1 MADTPS
7 NNAAAPAKNPDSEAP
22 VEQDAP
28 TTDVQ
33 ESQPEEDSAELPD
46 DAPFVVKVVLP
57 HDNEPMELPVSPLE
71 QIHEIRQSVIE
82 HPVAVQYS
90 CFHLE
95 HNGQR
100 INDFVQVSDVE
111 GLAAGSELHVI
122 QDPYTEKEA
131 RIHFI
136 RIRELIGAAGD
147 RTDTALGILA
157 GASIHDDIVAA
168 AAEEAE
174 KEVQPYDFT
183 STPSLSVLLPKEL
196 PPAPK
201 TVKQITL
208 SPWNPPPAQWRQKGH
223 LLYLAITTNEGE
235 QFQVTAHAGGFF
247 ISNSNKDKFN
257 PTART
262 DAKGASA
269 HSLFTLLDKIS
280 PSFTKSF
287 NELQQFTSTREPLAT
302 FQIGNTVPSAPWI
315 VPSATSPLLAHI
327 SDSTRPQET
336 FLLSGAEN
344 TDSLRDWNEEFQSAK
359 ELPKDG
365 IQDRV
370 FRERLLA
377 KLYADYNDAAA
388 RGAVLVARGE
398 VAPLNPTEGRDAQI
412 FVYNNVFFSFGAD
425 GVGTFTTEGGD
436 EAARVATGKDVHG
449 VKLVNQLD
457 IDGLYTPGTIVV
469 DYMGKRIVGQ
479 SIVPGIFK
487 QPEPGENQIHYGA
500 LDGKDSVVAD
510 QSFAPSF
517 EKLAQS
523 LRVKKHPVWDKDNKR
538 FDLEASV
545 EMKGLLGT
553 DGRKYVLDLYRITPL
568 DIAWMEDSDLEGAE
582 YPHRMPILRH
592 ELVEALGK
600 QKAREFVNAELQ
612 KRNALKGQG
621 EAEGAKDGAK
631 EEKSEKTEKA
641 EKAEKPKKEAEESE
655 EESDEDSEDDSE
667 EESEEEKKPDNDRI
681 DMSAFKFALNPD
693 VFSGQNPQTDEEKA
707 EMAKDE
713 QEVRDACTYLRDS
726 VIPSLIRDLSESD
739 ISFPM
744 DGRSL
749 TSLLHRRGINLRYLG
764 KLASLSDNSRLQCLR
779 DVCVREMIARAFK
792 HVAAKYL
799 KTLPLALT
807 SSCYSHLFNCLLGAE
822 LNPKPVAEVDESYR
836 SLFDEADLAFEKV
849 TPESLREEV
858 RGEVARRFRFALSE
872 NWSTEVRRVQL
883 LREISQ
889 KLGLQIQIKNFRFTE
904 ADPVSAPQT
913 NGHAQAEATST
924 SASSKKKK
932 NKKARESSP
941 SNTPSP
947 VVAPHTFSPD
957 DFVNIVPIIKDSC
970 PRSTLAEE
978 ALEAGRLSIY
988 QNQRKLGEDLLLESL
1003 SLHEQIYGL
1012 VHPEVA
1018 QMYHTLSQ
1026 LYFQLEQKDAA
1037 VELAKKAAIVAE
1049 RTVGLDSAETV
1060 LNYLNLSLFL
1070 HQRGDSKLAL
1080 GYAKHAL
1087 DIWKVIYGPD
1097 HPDTIT
1103 TTNNYAVM
1111 LQSLKAY
1118 HESRRWFEESLRV
1131 CEKVFGR
1138 QSINSATL
1146 LFQLAQALALDQ
1158 DAKAAVDRMRESF
1171 NIFRTALGPDDK
1183 NTKEAEH
1190 WLEQLTHNAVSIA
1203 KQAKDLQA
1211 RRARAGYRF
1220 ASRGVSVG
1228 TTGGAAAGGGPAVVP
1243 GGGVTGDLAGG
1254 PSPLPSMDSRTI
1266 DELVR
1271 YIEGTDKKKKKKA
1284 GGAGG
1289 GKKPAGRGNPKR
1301 RGGAAGSA

>member
-7 NNAAAPAKNPDSEAP
+7 NNATAPTNNPESEPPAG
-22 VEQDAP
+22 QDA
-28 TTDVQ
+28 
-33 ESQPEEDSAELPD
+33 SAENPQETQPAEDGAEQVD
-46 DAPFVVKVVLP
+46 DAPFIVKVVLP
-57 HDNEPMELPVSPLE
+57 HDTKPLELPVSPLE

-111 GLAAGSELHVI
+111 GLVAGSELRVVE
-122 QDPYTEKEA
+122 DPYTEKEA

-147 RTDTALGILA
+147 RTDTAQGILA
-157 GASIHDDIVAA
+157 GASIHDDVVAA

-183 STPSLSVLLPKEL
+183 STPELSVLLPKEA

-201 TVKQITL
+201 TVKLITL

-235 QFQVTAHAGGFF
+235 QYHVTGHVGGFF
-247 ISNSNKDKFN
+247 VNNSNKDKFN
-257 PTART
+257 PTPRT

-269 HSLFTLLDKIS
+269 HSLFTLLGKIS
-280 PSFTKSF
+280 ASFSKSF
-287 NELQQFTSTREPLAT
+287 AEFQQYANTKEPLAT

-315 VPSATSPLLAHI
+315 VPAATSSQCAHVA
-327 SDSTRPQET
+327 DPTRSQET
-336 FLLSGAEN
+336 FLLGGAEN

-359 ELPKDG
+359 ELPKDT

-425 GVGTFTTEGGD
+425 GVGTFTSEGGD

-457 IDGLYTPGTIVV
+457 IDGLYTPGTVVV

-500 LDGKDSVVAD
+500 VDGKDVVAAD
-510 QSFAPSF
+510 ESFAPSF
-517 EKLAQS
+517 EKLAQA
-523 LRVKKHPVWDKDNKR
+523 LRVKKHAVWDKDNKR

-568 DIAWMEDSDLEGAE
+568 DIAWMEDSSPEGAE
-582 YPHRMPILRH
+582 YPHRMTVLRP

-612 KRNALKGQG
+612 KRAALKKQDAA
-621 EAEGAKDGAK
+621 AETK
-631 EEKSEKTEKA
+631 EEKTEGESAEKTEDNNGEEPQEESEKT
-641 EKAEKPKKEAEESE
+641 
-655 EESDEDSEDDSE
+655 D
-667 EESEEEKKPDNDRI
+667 EEKKDEAKPETDRI
-681 DMSAFKFALNPD
+681 DMSNFKFALNPD
-693 VFSGQNPQTDEEKA
+693 VFSGQNPQTDEEK
-707 EMAKDE
+707 EQMAKDE
-713 QEVRDACTYLRDS
+713 QEVRDACTYLRDA
-726 VIPSLIRDLSESD
+726 VIPALIRDLNESD

-764 KLASLSDNSRLQCLR
+764 KLASLSENTRLECFR
-779 DVCVREMIARAFK
+779 EVCIREMIARSFK
-792 HVAAKYL
+792 HVAAQYL
-799 KTLPLALT
+799 KTLPLPLT
-807 SSCYSHLFNCLLGAE
+807 SSCFSHLFNCLLGTE
-822 LNPKPVAEVDESYR
+822 LNPKPVAEIDESYR
-836 SLFDEADLAFEKV
+836 TLFDEADLAFEKV
-849 TPESLREEV
+849 TPESLREQVQSEA
-858 RGEVARRFRFALSE
+858 ARRFRFVLPE
-872 NWSTEVRRVQL
+872 NWWGQVRHVQL
-883 LREISQ
+883 LREISL
-889 KLGLQIQIKNFRFTE
+889 KLGLQIQMKKFRFTQSAEPE
-904 ADPVSAPQT
+904 ATPQT
-913 NGHAQAEATST
+913 NGQAQAEPA
-924 SASSKKKK
+924 AKKK
-932 NKKARESSP
+932 NKKKSRDGSP
-941 SNTPSP
+941 ATAPSP

-970 PRSTLAEE
+970 PRSALAEE

-1026 LYFQLEQKDAA
+1026 LYFQLDQKDAA

-1087 DIWKVIYGPD
+1087 DIWKIIYGPD

-1103 TTNNYAVM
+1103 TINNYAVM

-1158 DAKAAVDRMRESF
+1158 DSKAAVDRMRESY

-1228 TTGGAAAGGGPAVVP
+1228 AGATGATGAAA
-1243 GGGVTGDLAGG
+1243 TELAGK
-1254 PSPLPSMDSRTI
+1254 PTPPPSMDSRTI

-1271 YIEGTDKKKKKKA
+1271 YIEGTDKKKKPA

-1289 GKKPAGRGNPKR
+1289 AAGGKKRAGRGNPKR
-1301 RGGAAGSA
+1301 RGGAAGGSA